1 MTRWTRSLAAFAAI
15 FATTTMA
22 ADLPASKEGDWVA
35 PEFRFHDG
43 TVLKD
48 VRLHYVTF
56 GDPKNDTVLVL
67 HGTGG
72 SSKSMTTPG
81 FAGLLFGPGQPL
93 DASHYYIIVTDALGA
108 GQSTKPSD
116 GLHAKF
122 PRYDYDDMVEAQHRL
137 LTEHLGVKH
146 LRMVIGNSMGGMQ
159 AWMWAGRYPGYVD
172 IAVPMACLPTP
183 MSGRNWIMRR
193 LMVDSIRD
201 DPGYLDGEYKEQ
213 PHGFKMV
220 AALYGYAMSGGNL
233 ALYRQAPTSQAGDK
247 VLNARLAPPFK
258 ADANDFVY
266 QWESSYDYDPSPG
279 LDRITA
285 TVLAINAA
293 DDERNPPE
301 LGILDREIKRVK
313 NGRVLLI
320 PANPETSGH
329 ATTGSAKFYKDE
341 LARVLNEA
349 PRL

>member
-1 MTRWTRSLAAFAAI
+1 MNCWIRSLAALAAVFAPLA
-15 FATTTMA
+15 MA
-22 ADLPASKEGDWVA
+22 ADLPASKEGAWVA

-43 TVLKD
+43 TVMKD

-56 GDPKNDTVLVL
+56 GDPKNDAVLVL

-72 SSKSMTTPG
+72 SAKSMTTPG
-81 FAGLLFGPGQPL
+81 FAGILFGPGQPL
-93 DASHYYIIVTDALGA
+93 DASRYYIIVTDALGA

-116 GLHAKF
+116 GLRAKF

-159 AWMWAGRYPGYVD
+159 AWMWAGRYPGYMD
-172 IAVPMACLPTP
+172 IAVPMACLPTA

-193 LMVDSIRD
+193 MMVDSIRS
-201 DPGYLDGEYKEQ
+201 DPGYMNGEYTEQ
-213 PHGFKMV
+213 PRGFKM
-220 AALYGYAMSGGNL
+220 AATFYGYAMSGGNQ
-233 ALYRQAPTSQAGDK
+233 ALYKAAPTSDAGDK
-247 VLNARLAPPFK
+247 LVSARLAAPFK

-266 QWESSYDYDPSPG
+266 QWESSYDYDPSPQ

-285 TVLAINAA
+285 TVLAINSA
-293 DDERNPPE
+293 DDERNPAE
-301 LGILDREIKRVK
+301 LGILDREMKRVRH
-313 NGRVLLI
+313 GRVLLI
-320 PANPETSGH
+320 PASPETSGH
-329 ATTGSAKFYKDE
+329 ATTGSAKFYRDE
-341 LARVLNEA
+341 LARVLAEA